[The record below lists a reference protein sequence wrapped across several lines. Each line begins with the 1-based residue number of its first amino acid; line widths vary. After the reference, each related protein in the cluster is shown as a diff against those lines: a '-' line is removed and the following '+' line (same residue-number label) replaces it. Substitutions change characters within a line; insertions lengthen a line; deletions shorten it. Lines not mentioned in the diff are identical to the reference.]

1 MYERTIE
8 NETATFGVSGK
19 LWRDSMIMYDR
30 ATESLWSHITGECFR
45 GTHEGAKLTVVPSTQ
60 TTWADWKANHPESRI
75 LFKPGGKS
83 ESSNYRRYF
92 DDPARFGIHG
102 RGIDDERLSG
112 KDLVLGVR
120 LGDDRVA
127 YPIADFK
134 AAPVRN
140 DTIAGVPIVL
150 VYIEEG
156 EAVHV
161 YRRVANE
168 KTVHFE
174 PAITENGLLI
184 RDRETGSLWN
194 PARGEGKEGPLAGS
208 RLERIPATKIFWFAW
223 QTFYPQ
229 SRIGGTD

>member
-1 MYERTIE
+1 MYERTIDD
-8 NETATFGVSGK
+8 TVTTFGVSGK

-45 GTHEGAKLTVVPSTQ
+45 GAHEGAKLAVVPSTQ
-60 TTWADWKANHPESRI
+60 TTWAEWRTHHPGSRI
-75 LFKPGGKS
+75 LFKPGGKGEGS
-83 ESSNYRRYF
+83 HYRRYF

-102 RGIDDERLSG
+102 RGIDDDRLAG

-120 LGDDRVA
+120 FGDDRVA
-127 YPIADFK
+127 YPIAAFGD
-134 AAPVRN
+134 ASVRN
-140 DTIAGVPIVL
+140 DSIAGVPVVL
-150 VYIEEG
+150 IYMKES

-161 YRRVANE
+161 YERTADE

-174 PAITENGLLI
+174 PVIAENGLLM

-194 PARGEGKEGPLAGS
+194 PARGEGIEGPRAGN

-223 QTFYPQ
+223 QTFYPR
-229 SRIGGTD
+229 SRIGGID